1 MFRKFLLLLL
11 FVTFIGFVLRLQTAE
26 STGSNLLA
34 WSGRADPSHKPLP
47 KAWSNAGRAE
57 VRLVSQTA
65 APATA
70 AAAVPAADAGST
82 VCPATVSVQ
91 RGDTLGAIAKRCA
104 VSLADLLAVNPT
116 VTNPNRIYPGQELL
130 VHGARGGADPAA
142 VTAQPPAGGFA
153 PGAGVTVTAEGF
165 APNAQVKIGIG
176 LPQSA
181 FRQLGVYPADAAGR
195 LTVTLTIPST
205 ARSGERAFFL
215 LSSSGVPTTQ
225 VVSEAFVISE

>member
-26 STGSNLLA
+26 SSGSNLLA

-47 KAWSNAGRAE
+47 KAWTKAGRAE
-57 VRLVSQTA
+57 VRLVSQSS
-65 APATA
+65 APAA
-70 AAAVPAADAGST
+70 ALAAVPAAGGSAT
-82 VCPATVSVQ
+82 CPATVSVQ

-116 VTNPNRIYPGQELL
+116 VTNPNRIYPGQELR

-142 VTAQPPAGGFA
+142 VTSQPPAGGFA

-205 ARSGERAFFL
+205 ASSGERAFFL

-225 VVSEAFVISE
+225 VVSEAFVIGE